1 MPATE
6 LKSNQIEPVDAQSAA
21 DRVGKAKT
29 MSPVFL
35 VGPSRCGT
43 TMLQAALN
51 SHDNINISAETHWF
65 DDERCQRFD
74 DIDNEEERVRIQN
87 WFMALSHKPFGH
99 GGYPEE
105 GWLARS
111 TLEDGAQDIASD
123 EATQHS
129 RDNYFLAYCKL
140 DAEQH
145 GKTRWG
151 EKTPRHVFR
160 INDILQAFPNAK
172 IVCILRD
179 PRAMVASYRQ
189 WSMRENYDLY
199 TDQKA
204 ASLTLEKKRTRDSY
218 HPVITA
224 LLWRGAAR
232 AGFKARKAHGDDK
245 VRVVRYEELVT
256 SPKETLQSLT
266 EWLGESFD
274 ASMMNVPI
282 INSSF
287 DDSSAGAGFH
297 HQAID
302 RWKQQLSRAEQA
314 VVRVLCAKEMRD
326 LDYKHDE
333 NSSTIWPLYAVKHF
347 ATFPVAVY
355 KAWKVNKDR
364 TGNIWKYI
372 WRRISI

>member
-1 MPATE
+1 
-6 LKSNQIEPVDAQSAA
+6 
-21 DRVGKAKT
+21 
-29 MSPVFL
+29 
-35 VGPSRCGT
+35 
-43 TMLQAALN
+43 
-51 SHDNINISAETHWF
+51 
-65 DDERCQRFD
+65 
-74 DIDNEEERVRIQN
+74 
-87 WFMALSHKPFGH
+87 
-99 GGYPEE
+99 
-105 GWLARS
+105 
-111 TLEDGAQDIASD
+111 
-123 EATQHS
+123 
-129 RDNYFLAYCKL
+129 
-140 DAEQH
+140 
-145 GKTRWG
+145 
-151 EKTPRHVFR
+151 
-160 INDILQAFPNAK
+160 
-172 IVCILRD
+172 
-179 PRAMVASYRQ
+179 
-189 WSMRENYDLY
+189 MRENYDLY

-256 SPKETLQSLT
+256 SPKETLQSLA